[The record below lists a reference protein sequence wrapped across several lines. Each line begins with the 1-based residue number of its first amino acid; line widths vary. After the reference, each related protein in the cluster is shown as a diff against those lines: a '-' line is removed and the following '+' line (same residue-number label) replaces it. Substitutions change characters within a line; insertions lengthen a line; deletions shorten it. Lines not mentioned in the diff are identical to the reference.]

1 MRKPEVISP
10 QRILIVLAGVLIFK
24 VTLSVMLEYRNY
36 FPPDF
41 DSDFLRG
48 RQSYFFGMYQWAFY
62 THIASGPV
70 SLILGLILVS
80 EQFRRRF
87 PTWHRSLGKTQG
99 ALVLLLLAPSGLWL
113 ASYAETG
120 FVAAWGFSMLAILT
134 ATCVLMGW
142 QSAVKKRFAEH
153 RRWMWRC
160 FLLLCSA
167 VVLRLIGG
175 LATVT
180 NVGVDWSYPFAA
192 WASWLLPLMAFELG
206 RVINRRFRRCAIVD
220 ESQFAPSSV
229 NLSLPAMEMSARRAV
244 AGIASRRN
252 STRPSTNAACTP
264 PG

>member
-1 MRKPEVISP
+1 M
-10 QRILIVLAGVLIFK
+10 VLAAALILK
-24 VTLSVMLEYRNY
+24 VTLNVMLEYCNY

-41 DSDFLRG
+41 ESDFLRG

-62 THIASGPV
+62 THIAAGPV

-87 PTWHRSLGKTQG
+87 PKWHRSLGKTQG
-99 ALVLLLLAPSGLWL
+99 ALVLLLLAPSGLWM
-113 ASYAETG
+113 AYSAETG
-120 FVAAWGFSMLAILT
+120 VVAALGFSALAILT
-134 ATCVLMGW
+134 GTCVLMGW
-142 QSAVKKRFAEH
+142 RSAVKKRFADH

-167 VVLRLIGG
+167 VILRIFGG

-180 NVGVDWSYPFAA
+180 NVGVDWSYPLAA
-192 WASWLLPLMAFELG
+192 WASWLLPLTVFELG
-206 RVINRRFRRCAIVD
+206 RAINRRFRRCAIAD
-220 ESQFAPSSV
+220 KSQFAPSSAS
-229 NLSLPAMEMSARRAV
+229 LSLPAMEMSARRAF

-252 STRPSTNAACTP
+252 STLPSTNAPCTP

>member
-1 MRKPEVISP
+1 MRKPDVISL

-24 VTLSVMLEYRNY
+24 VTLSVMMAYRNY

-41 DSDFLRG
+41 ESDFLRG
-48 RQSYFFGMYQWAFY
+48 RQSYFFGTYQWALY
-62 THIASGPV
+62 THISSGPV

-80 EQFRRRF
+80 EPFLRRF

-99 ALVLLLLAPSGLWL
+99 ALVLLLLAPSGLWM
-113 ASYAETG
+113 AYYAETG
-120 FVAAWGFSMLAILT
+120 FVAAMGFSMLAILT

-142 QSAVKKRFAEH
+142 QSAVKKRIADH

-167 VVLRLIGG
+167 VILRLIGG

-180 NVGVDWSYPFAA
+180 NVGVDWSYSFAA
-192 WASWLLPLMAFELG
+192 WASWLLPLMAFELSIA
-206 RVINRRFRRCAIVD
+206 INRRFPQCAVVD

-229 NLSLPAMEMSARRAV
+229 NLLLPAMEMSARRAA
-244 AGIASRRN
+244 AGIAPRRN
-252 STRPSTNAACTP
+252 PTLPSTNAACTP